1 MNSRAMLFAG
11 ALATGGLLFGSTAAD
26 AQCKP
31 AGGEEGKEV
40 TVTASVVD
48 LSCYL
53 ANGLH
58 GPDHKMCSEVCAKNG
73 VPLVFLTDDGQ
84 LILPVSM
91 AMPSSSFNDQL
102 VEHAEQKVEVT
113 GKVVNKAGSRAI
125 VVDKIEAAG

>member
-1 MNSRAMLFAG
+1 MNPRAMLLAA
-11 ALATGGLLFGSTAAD
+11 ALGTGGLLLGSAAAH
-26 AQCKP
+26 AQCAP
-31 AGGEEGKEV
+31 TGGDEGKAT

-58 GPDHKMCSEVCAKNG
+58 GEDHKTCSEVCAKNG

-84 LILPVSM
+84 LLLPVSM

-102 VEHAEQKVEVT
+102 VEHAEERVKVT
-113 GKVVNKAGSRAI
+113 GKVVQKAGSKSI